1 MFLSGQA
8 LLHPEIQEMKEIH
21 RFSEKKK
28 SPFIFLSPKK
38 QQIPVAN

>member
-28 SPFIFLSPKK
+28 NPLLYSFHLKD
-38 QQIPVAN
+38 NR

>member
-1 MFLSGQA
+1 MKEPRYKCFLSGQA

-28 SPFIFLSPKK
+28 IPFY
-38 QQIPVAN
+38 IPFT